1 MKLRLLFEQ
10 LLDEDILNEASVAD
24 IKSKYYSDIADDV
37 FNQIVSSD
45 PKTVVRD
52 GEVMKVGKYSKL
64 LLSMYR
70 QGNLKLEDLPKANEY
85 LEIVYKRQIP
95 LNANLNN
102 LAELYELV
110 KPYMLNDGETDLSVL
125 VDYLDSGQYEMVM
138 DGEQWYI
145 FKPKDEKAACV
156 LGSGTEWCTTWGPNS
171 TNSRYKDRNNMF
183 GHYNK
188 QGSMYIII
196 NKKDN
201 SDKYQFHVPSRQFM
215 NKADQQVNL
224 DSFFKNK
231 EEVFL
236 YFNPEFN
243 DLTEHTSD
251 ELMGMVTRPL
261 MDSNHKSELLGVIV
275 SMNANN
281 PIIHTFNNCVDE
293 DDFDDLNAILG
304 PDFQIKT
311 WKHSGW
317 RASGNPKSIEF
328 EELNDDDLSVY
339 NGIGGYYNNYDE
351 YVDEEDVDHYIE
363 NSWDEIGKGVKE
375 DIIIQYNHEGI
386 DIMAYLRDNG
396 IKYGGS
402 YLHGLLSDADKI
414 DEFNEKVNYIISSA
428 KESAREQAEQEVA
441 SKAEDLFRMGDNE
454 IDKDVFLLYLI
465 SQDGDEYDMESFKDF
480 LSSRFD
486 IATESYE
493 IYEEIDYKA
502 DSYLNVDVKEI
513 VEAYSDLVEE
523 IIEHDIEHHSDEYER
538 YHLKTN
544 PDTSDYYQNTSSH
557 EISGH
562 MARLKK
568 EIYDIVFKYTKEWD
582 LLLSDAYRTLKIYDT
597 KINPQQE
604 SVYIKFDDRVGTND
618 FIGYVKISDLPRYIN
633 YNENAAEFYAKLGKI
648 LSGLGLDNRHEEFE
662 NELVKLKINY
672 GNVDVVNDMIYIEL
686 MDKASGRVDKGM
698 VKVES
703 LPTYYTNHKLF
714 EALVRFKK
722 LL

>member
-95 LNANLNN
+95 LNPNLVN

-110 KPYMLNDGETDLSVL
+110 KPYMLNDGETDLGVL
-125 VDYLDSGQYEMVM
+125 VDYLDSSQYEMVM

-171 TNSRYKDRNNMF
+171 TNYRYKDRNNMF
-183 GHYNK
+183 GYYNN

-215 NKADQQVNL
+215 NKADRQVNL

-236 YFNPEFN
+236 YFNPEFK
-243 DLTEHTSD
+243 DLTEYSSD
-251 ELMGMVTRPL
+251 ELMAMVTRPL
-261 MDSNHKSELLGVIV
+261 MDSNHKSDLLEVIV
-275 SMNANN
+275 SMNASN
-281 PIIHTFNNCVDE
+281 PIIQSFNNSVEE
-293 DDFDDLNAILG
+293 DDFEMLNGILG
-304 PDFQIKT
+304 SDFQIESLYNDVFIVFKD
-311 WKHSGW
+311 
-317 RASGNPKSIEF
+317 
-328 EELNDDDLSVY
+328 LDDDDLRVY
-339 NGIGGYYNNYDE
+339 DSIGGYYNNYDE
-351 YVDEEDVDHYIE
+351 YFDSDVVDHYID

-396 IKYGGS
+396 IEYGGS

-414 DEFNEKVNYIISSA
+414 DNFNDKVEYIISRA
-428 KESAREQAEQEVA
+428 KESAKEQAEQEVA

-465 SQDGDEYDMESFKDF
+465 SREDDDEYDMESFKDF
-480 LSSRFD
+480 LSSRFN

-493 IYEEIDYKA
+493 IYEEIDEKA
-502 DSYLNVDVKEI
+502 SSYLNVDVKEI
-513 VEAYSDLVEE
+513 VAAYSDLVEE
-523 IIEHDIEHHSDEYER
+523 IIEHDIEHHSDEYR
-538 YHLKTN
+538 NYHLKSN
-544 PDTSDYYQNTSSH
+544 PDTSDYYQNTHSDD
-557 EISGH
+557 ISNH
-562 MARLKK
+562 MSRLQE
-568 EIYDIVFKYTKEWD
+568 EIYQIVHKFTNKYD
-582 LLLSDAYRTLKIYDT
+582 LFLSDAYRTLKIFDT
-597 KINPQQE
+597 KINPPQE
-604 SVYIKFDDRVGTND
+604 SVYIKFDDKVGTND
-618 FIGYVKISDLPRYIN
+618 FIGYVKISDLPRYII
-633 YNENAAEFYAKLGKI
+633 YNKEAADFYAKLGKT
-648 LSGLGLDNRHEEFE
+648 LSGLGLDNRNDTFE
-662 NELVKLKINY
+662 NELVKLKIDY
-672 GNVDVVNDMIYIEL
+672 SNVDVVNDMIYIEL

-698 VKVES
+698 VKVDS

>member
-95 LNANLNN
+95 LNANLVN

-125 VDYLDSGQYEMVM
+125 IDYLDSSQYEMVLN
-138 DGEQWYI
+138 GSEWYI

-156 LGSGTEWCTTWGPNS
+156 LGSGTEWCTTWGPLS
-171 TNSRYKDRNNMF
+171 TNPRYKDRDNRFNY
-183 GHYNK
+183 HNK

-215 NKADQQVNL
+215 NKSDRQVDLN
-224 DSFFKNK
+224 SFFRNK

-236 YFNPEFN
+236 YFNPEFK
-243 DLTEHTSD
+243 DLSEHSSD
-251 ELMGMVTRPL
+251 ELMAMVTRPL
-261 MDSNHKSELLGVIV
+261 MDSNHKSDLLGVIV
-275 SMNANN
+275 ELNASN
-281 PIIHTFNNCVDE
+281 PIIQSFNNSVE
-293 DDFDDLNAILG
+293 ENDFDMLNGILG
-304 PDFQIKT
+304 SDFQID
-311 WKHSGW
+311 
-317 RASGNPKSIEF
+317 RVGNVFIEF
-328 EELNDDDLSVY
+328 ENLDDDDLSVY

-351 YVDEEDVDHYIE
+351 YVDEEEVDNYVE
-363 NSWDEIGKGVKE
+363 NSWGEIAKGVRE

-386 DIMAYLRDNG
+386 DIMAYLKDNG
-396 IKYGGS
+396 IEYGGS
-402 YLHGLLSDADKI
+402 YLHGLLSSADKT
-414 DEFNEKVNYIISSA
+414 DKFNGDVYNIISSA
-428 KESAREQAEQEVA
+428 KESAKEQAEQEVA
-441 SKAEDLFRMGDNE
+441 KAAEDLFRMGDNE

-465 SQDGDEYDMESFKDF
+465 SHEEDDEYDMESFKDF
-480 LSSRFD
+480 LGNKFN
-486 IATESYE
+486 IATEDYM
-493 IYEEIDYKA
+493 IYEEIDEKA
-502 DSYLNVDVKEI
+502 NSYVNVDVKEI
-513 VEAYSDLVEE
+513 VKAYSDLVEGIVE
-523 IIEHDIEHHSDEYER
+523 YDIETNSDDYR
-538 YHLKTN
+538 NYHLKTN
-544 PDTSDYYQNTSSH
+544 PETSDYYQNTDSN

-562 MARLKK
+562 MSELQQ
-568 EIYDIVFKYTKEWD
+568 EIYGIVKKYTNNYD
-582 LLLSDAYRTLKIYDT
+582 LYLSDAYRTLRIFDT
-597 KINPQQE
+597 KINPPKE
-604 SVYIKFDDRVGTND
+604 SVYITFKDNVGSND
-618 FIGYVKISDLPRYIN
+618 FEGYIKIKDLPRYIV
-633 YNENAAEFYAKLGKI
+633 YSKNAVDFYAKLGKV
-648 LSGLGLDNRHEEFE
+648 LSGLGLDNRHDTFE
-662 NELVKLKINY
+662 NELVKLKIDY
-672 GNVDVVNDMIYIEL
+672 ANVDVANDLIYIEL

-698 VKVES
+698 VKVDS

>member
-10 LLDEDILNEASVAD
+10 LLDDDILNEASVAD

-95 LNANLNN
+95 LNVNLAN

-110 KPYMLNDGETDLSVL
+110 KSYMLNDGETDLSVL

-196 NKKDN
+196 SKKDN
-201 SDKYQFHVPSRQFM
+201 SDKYQFHVPSKQFM
-215 NKADQQVNL
+215 NKADNQVNL

-236 YFNPEFN
+236 YFNPEFK

-251 ELMGMVTRPL
+251 ELMAMVTRPL
-261 MDSNHKSELLGVIV
+261 MDSNHKSDLLEVIV
-275 SMNANN
+275 RWNANN
-281 PIIHTFNNCVDE
+281 PIIQAFNNSVDE

-304 PDFQIKT
+304 NDFQIE
-311 WKHSGW
+311 
-317 RASGNPKSIEF
+317 RFGNVFIEF
-328 EELNDDDLSVY
+328 EKLDDDDLSVY

-351 YVDEEDVDHYIE
+351 YVDSDDVDHYIE
-363 NSWDEIGKGVKE
+363 NSWGEIGKGVKE

-386 DIMAYLRDNG
+386 DIMSYLKDNG
-396 IKYGGS
+396 IEYGGS
-402 YLHGLLSDADKI
+402 YLHGLLSSADKI
-414 DEFNEKVNYIISSA
+414 DEFNEKVDYIISRARESA
-428 KESAREQAEQEVA
+428 KEQAEQEVA

-465 SQDGDEYDMESFKDF
+465 SQDGEYDMESFKDF
-480 LSSRFD
+480 LGSRFD

-493 IYEEIDYKA
+493 IYEEIDEKA
-502 DSYLNVDVKEI
+502 RSYENIDVKEI

-523 IIEHDIEHHSDEYER
+523 IIEHDIEHNSGEYR
-538 YHLKTN
+538 NYHLKTN
-544 PDTSDYYQNTSSH
+544 PDTSDYYQNTDSD

-562 MARLKK
+562 MHKLQK
-568 EIYDIVFKYTKEWD
+568 EIYDIVHKFTNKYD
-582 LLLSDAYRTLKIYDT
+582 LFLSDDYRDLRIFDT
-597 KINPQQE
+597 KINPPQE
-604 SVYIKFDDRVGTND
+604 SVYITFNDKVGTND
-618 FIGYVKISDLPRYIN
+618 FKGYIKIKDLPRYIN

-648 LSGLGLDNRHEEFE
+648 LSGLGLDNRHDEFE

-672 GNVDVVNDMIYIEL
+672 GKVDVVNDMIYIEL

-714 EALVRFKK
+714 ESLIRFKK

>member
-95 LNANLNN
+95 LNVNLAN

-183 GHYNK
+183 GYYNK

-196 NKKDN
+196 SKKDN
-201 SDKYQFHVPSRQFM
+201 SDKYQFHVPSKQFM
-215 NKADQQVNL
+215 NKADNQVNL

-251 ELMGMVTRPL
+251 ELMAMVTRPL
-261 MDSNHKSELLGVIV
+261 MDSNHKSDLLAVIV
-275 SMNANN
+275 SMNASN
-281 PIIHTFNNCVDE
+281 PIIQSFNNSVDE
-293 DDFDDLNAILG
+293 DDFEMLNGILG
-304 PDFQIKT
+304 PDFQIE
-311 WKHSGW
+311 
-317 RASGNPKSIEF
+317 RFGNVFIEF
-328 EELNDDDLSVY
+328 EKLDDDDLSVY
-339 NGIGGYYNNYDE
+339 NGIGGYYNSYDE
-351 YVDEEDVDHYIE
+351 YVDSDDVQHYID

-396 IKYGGS
+396 IKYGS
-402 YLHGLLSDADKI
+402 TYLSQLLASADKV
-414 DEFNEKVNYIISSA
+414 DDFNEKVYNIISRA
-428 KESAREQAEQEVA
+428 KESAKEQAEQEVA

-465 SQDGDEYDMESFKDF
+465 SNEDNDEYDMESFKDF
-480 LSSRFD
+480 LGSKFD
-486 IATESYE
+486 IPTESYE
-493 IYEEIDYKA
+493 IYDEINEKA

-513 VEAYSDLVEE
+513 VESYSDLVEE
-523 IIEHDIEHHSDEYER
+523 IIEHDIEYNSGEYR
-538 YHLKTN
+538 NYHLKSN
-544 PDTSDYYQNTSSH
+544 PDTSDYYHNTSSE

-562 MARLKK
+562 MHKLQK
-568 EIYDIVFKYTKEWD
+568 EIYDTVFKYTKGWD
-582 LLLSDAYRTLKIYDT
+582 LFLSDAYRTLKIYDT

-618 FIGYVKISDLPRYIN
+618 FTGYVKISDLPRYIN
-633 YNENAAEFYAKLGKI
+633 YNENAAKFYAKLGKT
-648 LSGLGLDNRHEEFE
+648 LSGLGLDNRNDTFE
-662 NELVKLKINY
+662 NELVKLKIDY
-672 GNVDVVNDMIYIEL
+672 SNVDVVNDMIYIEL

-698 VKVES
+698 VKVDS

-714 EALVRFKK
+714 ESLIRFKN

>member
-1 MKLRLLFEQ
+1 MKLRLLFEE
-10 LLDEDILNEASVAD
+10 LLDEASVAD

-52 GEVMKVGKYSKL
+52 GEVMKVGKYTKL

-95 LNANLNN
+95 LNPNLVN

-125 VDYLDSGQYEMVM
+125 VDYLDSSQYEMVM

-171 TNSRYKDRNNMF
+171 TNSRYKDRNNRF
-183 GHYNK
+183 TYHNN

-196 NKKDN
+196 NKEDN
-201 SDKYQFHVPSRQFM
+201 SDKYQFHVPSKQFM

-236 YFNPEFN
+236 YFNPEFK
-243 DLTEHTSD
+243 DLTEYTSD
-251 ELMGMVTRPL
+251 ELMSMVTRPL
-261 MDSNHKSELLGVIV
+261 MDSNHKSDLLEVIV
-275 SMNANN
+275 SMNASN
-281 PIIHTFNNCVDE
+281 PIIQSFNNSVDE
-293 DDFDDLNAILG
+293 NDFDMLNGILG
-304 PDFQIKT
+304 PDFQIERF
-311 WKHSGW
+311 G
-317 RASGNPKSIEF
+317 GVFIEF
-328 EELNDDDLSVY
+328 EKLDDDDLSVY
-339 NGIGGYYNNYDE
+339 NGIGGYYNDYDE
-351 YVDEEDVDHYIE
+351 YVDSDDVQHYID

-375 DIIIQYNHEGI
+375 DIIIEYNHEGI

-396 IKYGGS
+396 IEYGS
-402 YLHGLLSDADKI
+402 TYLSQLLASADKV
-414 DEFNEKVNYIISSA
+414 DNFNEKVEYIIRRA
-428 KESAREQAEQEVA
+428 KESAKEQAEQEVA

-465 SQDGDEYDMESFKDF
+465 SNEDNDEYDMESFKDF

-486 IATESYE
+486 IPTESYE
-493 IYEEIDYKA
+493 IYDEINAKA

-513 VEAYSDLVEE
+513 VEAYSGLVEE
-523 IIEHDIEHHSDEYER
+523 IIEHDIEHNSDEYIN

-544 PDTSDYYQNTSSH
+544 PDTSDYYQNTDSD
-557 EISGH
+557 EISNH
-562 MARLKK
+562 MYELQQ
-568 EIYDIVFKYTKEWD
+568 EIYVIVKKYTNSYD
-582 LLLSDAYRTLKIYDT
+582 LYLSDAYRTLKIYDT
-597 KINPQQE
+597 KINPPQE

-618 FIGYVKISDLPRYIN
+618 FTGYVKISDLPRYII
-633 YNENAAEFYAKLGKI
+633 YNKEAADFYAKLGKT
-648 LSGLGLDNRHEEFE
+648 LSGLGLDNRNDTFE
-662 NELVKLKINY
+662 NELVKLKIDY
-672 GNVDVVNDMIYIEL
+672 SNVDVVNDMIYIEL

>member
-1 MKLRLLFEQ
+1 
-10 LLDEDILNEASVAD
+10 
-24 IKSKYYSDIADDV
+24 
-37 FNQIVSSD
+37 
-45 PKTVVRD
+45 
-52 GEVMKVGKYSKL
+52 
-64 LLSMYR
+64 
-70 QGNLKLEDLPKANEY
+70 
-85 LEIVYKRQIP
+85 
-95 LNANLNN
+95 
-102 LAELYELV
+102 
-110 KPYMLNDGETDLSVL
+110 
-125 VDYLDSGQYEMVM
+125 
-138 DGEQWYI
+138 
-145 FKPKDEKAACV
+145 
-156 LGSGTEWCTTWGPNS
+156 
-171 TNSRYKDRNNMF
+171 
-183 GHYNK
+183 
-188 QGSMYIII
+188 
-196 NKKDN
+196 
-201 SDKYQFHVPSRQFM
+201 
-215 NKADQQVNL
+215 
-224 DSFFKNK
+224 
-231 EEVFL
+231 
-236 YFNPEFN
+236 
-243 DLTEHTSD
+243 
-251 ELMGMVTRPL
+251 
-261 MDSNHKSELLGVIV
+261 
-275 SMNANN
+275 MNANN

-311 WKHSGW
+311 WRHSGW

-375 DIIIQYNHEGI
+375 DIITQYNLEGI

-428 KESAREQAEQEVA
+428 KESAKEQAEQEVA

-502 DSYLNVDVKEI
+502 SSYLNVDVKEI

-562 MARLKK
+562 MSRLKK

-582 LLLSDAYRTLKIYDT
+582 LLLSDAYRTLKIFDT
-597 KINPQQE
+597 KINPPQE
-604 SVYIKFDDRVGTND
+604 SVYIKFDDKVGTND
-618 FIGYVKISDLPRYIN
+618 FTGYVKISDLPRYIN
-633 YNENAAEFYAKLGKI
+633 YNQNAAEFYAKLGKI
-648 LSGLGLDNRHEEFE
+648 LSGLGLDNRNDTFE
-662 NELVKLKINY
+662 NELVKLKIDY

-714 EALVRFKK
+714 EALVRFKT